1 MSYNEKK
8 PAGENLRDLVN
19 PAFED
24 ERREKIQA
32 DILDKAFES
41 IAENFEGPLTHK
53 IRTFFNYVAQQT
65 EKRPRVRTPM
75 VLEALSRIDP
85 STGQPAF
92 SPFMILPIP
101 VVAPMAAFT
110 ADTVKSLPGY
120 IKLHEKARE
129 LDVSIRIHGL
139 LADEVRGNI
148 SSYLNPPLLI
158 IDATKSYEEGAL
170 ENGNLY
176 PDLPEKKLE
185 FKREGKGRDH
195 KF

>member
-19 PAFED
+19 PAFDD
-24 ERREKIQA
+24 ERRENLQA
-32 DILDKAFES
+32 DILNKAFDTIS
-41 IAENFEGPLTHK
+41 DSFEAPLTHK
-53 IRTFFNYVAQQT
+53 IRVFFNYVAQQT
-65 EKRPRVRTPM
+65 EKKPKTKTPM
-75 VLEALSRIDP
+75 VLEALTRIDP
-85 STGQPAF
+85 MTGQPAF
-92 SPFMILPIP
+92 SPIMILPIP
-101 VVAPMAAFT
+101 VVAPMAGFT

-120 IKLHEKARE
+120 IKLHEKARD

-139 LADEVRGNI
+139 LSDEVRGNI

-176 PDLPEKKLE
+176 PDLPEKKQE
-185 FKREGKGRDH
+185 FKREGKGRDQ